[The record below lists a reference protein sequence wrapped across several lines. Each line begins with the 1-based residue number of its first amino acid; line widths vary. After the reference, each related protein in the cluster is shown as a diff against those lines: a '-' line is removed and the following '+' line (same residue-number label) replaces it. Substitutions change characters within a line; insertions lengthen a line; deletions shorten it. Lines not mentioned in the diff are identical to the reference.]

1 MIIKVVII
9 VIKIMSDNIV
19 IHYGGIYKVINIH
32 MERKL
37 GSQRLDS

>member
-1 MIIKVVII
+1 
-9 VIKIMSDNIV
+9 MSDNIV
-19 IHYGGIYKVINIH
+19 IHHGGIYKVINFL